1 MIGDIDILVSEK
13 DIKRSYQLLIDNGY
27 AVGRENE
34 VVFTKSILEIENKN
48 KHLKRLI
55 NDDFIAAVEI
65 HRTVLSYNYSDLL
78 PTNVLMKEKQKI
90 NQYFVPSN
98 HHMWLHTI
106 LNYQLDDNGMRLNIL
121 NLKTV
126 IDVAYIEPSDIRVT
140 KQIT

>member
-1 MIGDIDILVSEK
+1 MMILL
-13 DIKRSYQLLIDNGY
+13 QLL
-27 AVGRENE
+27 R
-34 VVFTKSILEIENKN
+34 FIERFY
-48 KHLKRLI
+48 HI
-55 NDDFIAAVEI
+55 II
-65 HRTVLSYNYSDLL
+65 PDLL

-126 IDVAYIEPSDIRVT
+126 IDVYIEPSDIRVT
-140 KQIT
+140 KTNKKL